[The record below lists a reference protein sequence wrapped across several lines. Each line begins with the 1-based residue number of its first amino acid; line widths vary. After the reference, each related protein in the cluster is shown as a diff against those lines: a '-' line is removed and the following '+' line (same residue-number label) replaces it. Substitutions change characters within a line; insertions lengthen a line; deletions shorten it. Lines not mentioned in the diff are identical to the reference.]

1 MIYKTAGNKV
11 HGEVKVD
18 YSLKDMVDNVQ
29 LTYYLVPL
37 YYMLDQGTLSSHWRG
52 GFITNQ
58 ILVFVPSYSKY
69 SRFSHYQSNYHKL
82 SKIYI

>member
-1 MIYKTAGNKV
+1 MIYKTASNKV

-37 YYMLDQGTLSSHWRG
+37 YYMLDQGTLKFKLEGW
-52 GFITNQ
+52 F
-58 ILVFVPSYSKY
+58 Y
-69 SRFSHYQSNYHKL
+69 YQSNSVFCIILFKVF
-82 SKIYI
+82 